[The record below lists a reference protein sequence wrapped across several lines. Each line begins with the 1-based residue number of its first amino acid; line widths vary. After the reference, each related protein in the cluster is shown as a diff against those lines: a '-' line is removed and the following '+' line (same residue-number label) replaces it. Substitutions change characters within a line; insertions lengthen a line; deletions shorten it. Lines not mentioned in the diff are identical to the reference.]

1 MNPLLRI
8 VVGAVA
14 VIALV
19 VVGMNAYRDNRTD
32 YEYRLARE
40 DLRAQFLERSAL
52 VRAIPDPAAYADESR
67 ELFRWYFARWDEIQE
82 RFPSHRGSLDRY
94 LRELEERAADGHIG
108 KDELAAYE
116 ASYRQVREIWDLL
129 RENKYRPA
137 LTGLDGALRLDFL
150 EFEPG
155 TIDGERAIQ
164 GRFVLWGAQRRR
176 IDEAPGRTSPAA
188 GRVEVQAVFQDVR
201 LRLFNKDG
209 RQVAEAT
216 FGLPA
221 GPYVPFPE
229 SKIEDF
235 PPLAFIG
242 GFAFPALPAEA
253 ERAEIEASV
262 ITRTIGGKDIE
273 ARFRWTRDVPADWRL
288 PPGQSWDG
296 AAVEERE
303 DLAPIR
309 RTGAGGY

>member
-14 VIALV
+14 VIVLAIL
-19 VVGMNAYRDNRTD
+19 GMNAYRDNRTD

-52 VRAIPDPAAYADESR
+52 VRAIPETAAYVDETR
-67 ELFRWYFARWDEIQE
+67 ELFRWYFARWDELQE
-82 RFPSHRGSLDRY
+82 RFPSHRGSVDRY
-94 LRELEERAADGHIG
+94 LRELEERAADGKLG
-108 KDELAAYE
+108 RDELAAYE

-129 RENKYRPA
+129 RENRYRPA
-137 LTGLDGALRLDFL
+137 LTGVDGALRFDFL

-176 IDEAPGRTSPAA
+176 VDERSQ
-188 GRVEVQAVFQDVR
+188 RVEVQAVFQDVR
-201 LRLFNKDG
+201 LRLFNKEG

-229 SKIEDF
+229 ARIEDF

-273 ARFRWTRDVPADWRL
+273 AHFRWTRDVPAEWRL
-288 PPGQSWDG
+288 PPGESWDG

-303 DLAPIR
+303 ELAPR
-309 RTGAGGY
+309 RTGVRD